1 MKCMVCGSENDEKA
15 NFCTYCGNKLE
26 KSCNCWVKKGSY
38 DCGKDSCPGYEP
50 VSYTHLDVYKRQ
62 GHCHR
67 HENILPYI
75 FLYVPL

>member
-38 DCGKDSCPGYEP
+38 DCGKDSCPGYELFKLEKLKTN
-50 VSYTHLDVYKRQ
+50 S
-62 GHCHR
+62 
-67 HENILPYI
+67 
-75 FLYVPL
+75 FFS

>member
-38 DCGKDSCPGYEP
+38 DCGKDSCPGYELFKLEKLKTNSFFSQLTAK
-50 VSYTHLDVYKRQ
+50 VYYKLSYAVGNK
-62 GHCHR
+62 
-67 HENILPYI
+67 
-75 FLYVPL
+75 

>member
-38 DCGKDSCPGYEP
+38 YCGKDSCPGYELFKLEKLKTN
-50 VSYTHLDVYKRQ
+50 S
-62 GHCHR
+62 
-67 HENILPYI
+67 
-75 FLYVPL
+75 FFS